1 MLSQYAPQLSR
12 SKHPVAWIACGLLLT
27 SLVSIGA
34 RPAPAQAQQP
44 AAPAAMPQGAL
55 SMAIEVAQLRGLVSY
70 TRRVGQR
77 TRVRTVTRATKLLAG
92 DTLHLDIGARCL
104 LLFKNPPQPN
114 NDGNANRADVGNVIR
129 PVAYSPEA
137 PSTQGDAVAAAVLF
151 RGYSEVSIAIA
162 YHHNQAATIQLDM
175 PQGIARAGI
184 VPSAVKP
191 RFRIRTP
198 RTVVAVRGTEIRELE
213 TSVDRGD
220 ILSMGRT
227 GVVATKN
234 SGGPVRSAQAEQ
246 GTRKTN
252 AADRRAGRLVRAI
265 NDMIVRTRLVIAG
278 PHRSRMEYDQ
288 ASRETRDAYGFGTA
302 DKLKSNGNP
311 AFSRFL
317 NSGTTYDGGKGNQFG
332 GGGGSSGSG
341 SQ

>member
-1 MLSQYAPQLSR
+1 
-12 SKHPVAWIACGLLLT
+12 
-27 SLVSIGA
+27 
-34 RPAPAQAQQP
+34 
-44 AAPAAMPQGAL
+44 
-55 SMAIEVAQLRGLVSY
+55 
-70 TRRVGQR
+70 
-77 TRVRTVTRATKLLAG
+77 
-92 DTLHLDIGARCL
+92 
-104 LLFKNPPQPN
+104 
-114 NDGNANRADVGNVIR
+114 
-129 PVAYSPEA
+129 
-137 PSTQGDAVAAAVLF
+137 
-151 RGYSEVSIAIA
+151 
-162 YHHNQAATIQLDM
+162 M

-184 VPSAVKP
+184 VPTAVKP

-213 TSVDRGD
+213 TSIDRGD

-227 GVVATKN
+227 GVVATKT

-311 AFSRFL
+311 AFSKFL
-317 NSGTTYDGGKGNQFG
+317 NSGTTYGYGQKNDVVIR
-332 GGGGSSGSG
+332 GGGSGAS

>member
-1 MLSQYAPQLSR
+1 M
-12 SKHPVAWIACGLLLT
+12 
-27 SLVSIGA
+27 
-34 RPAPAQAQQP
+34 
-44 AAPAAMPQGAL
+44 
-55 SMAIEVAQLRGLVSY
+55 
-70 TRRVGQR
+70 
-77 TRVRTVTRATKLLAG
+77 
-92 DTLHLDIGARCL
+92 
-104 LLFKNPPQPN
+104 
-114 NDGNANRADVGNVIR
+114 
-129 PVAYSPEA
+129 
-137 PSTQGDAVAAAVLF
+137 
-151 RGYSEVSIAIA
+151 
-162 YHHNQAATIQLDM
+162 
-175 PQGIARAGI
+175 
-184 VPSAVKP
+184 
-191 RFRIRTP
+191 
-198 RTVVAVRGTEIRELE
+198 AVRGTEIRELE
-213 TSVDRGD
+213 TSIDRGD

-227 GVVATKN
+227 GVVATKT

-317 NSGTTYDGGKGNQFG
+317 NSGTTHGQKGNQFSN
-332 GGGGSSGSG
+332 GGGSGAD